1 VRQTG
6 SSASHPSPSVLSL
19 RVTILVASPHS
30 VRLIGVST
38 SDTLLSH
45 TRFSLDAAPKVAA
58 LFAKDSPDSLQSKLL
73 GILLR
78 YWLRLRNPCVT
89 PKALRFCALLGIAM
103 GPSHTRGVTRLYHE
117 FASMNMPFASLRRG
131 HEGRTQGATPVSHVV
146 IELCLMMT
154 ARVTSV

>member
-1 VRQTG
+1 
-6 SSASHPSPSVLSL
+6 
-19 RVTILVASPHS
+19 
-30 VRLIGVST
+30 VST

-89 PKALRFCALLGIAM
+89 RKAWTLFCVTRYRY
-103 GPSHTRGVTRLYHE
+103 GPLTHTGCTRLYHE
-117 FASMNMPFASLRRG
+117 FASMSMPFASLRRG
-131 HEGRTQGATPVSHVV
+131 HEGRTQGATPVSHAV

-154 ARVTSV
+154 ARVTSVSHWIY

>member
-1 VRQTG
+1 MRQTG

-89 PKALRFCALLGIAM
+89 RKALRFSALLGIAM

-117 FASMNMPFASLRRG
+117 LASISQAFSEDTKVAHRVQPLCPCEIR
-131 HEGRTQGATPVSHVV
+131 
-146 IELCLMMT
+146 ICLMMT